1 MSHVAHSFARSS
13 LLAERAAGMRAGP
26 SWPERVLWSALRC
39 RQVEGVQF
47 RRQVVL
53 LNRYICDFVAE
64 RERLVVEVDGP
75 QHRER
80 RCAARDA
87 RRDSKLEQAGY
98 RVVRIEAEV
107 VTRELGRA
115 VERVRVAL
123 SVR

>member
-1 MSHVAHSFARSS
+1 MSHTAHSFARWS

-39 RQVEGVQF
+39 RQIEGVQF

-53 LNRYICDFVAE
+53 LNRLICDFVAE

-75 QHRER
+75 QHRAR
-80 RCAARDA
+80 RHAARDA
-87 RRDSKLEQAGY
+87 RRDRTLERAGY
-98 RVVRIEAEV
+98 RVVRIEAKL

-115 VERVRVAL
+115 VECVRAAL
-123 SVR
+123 DSR